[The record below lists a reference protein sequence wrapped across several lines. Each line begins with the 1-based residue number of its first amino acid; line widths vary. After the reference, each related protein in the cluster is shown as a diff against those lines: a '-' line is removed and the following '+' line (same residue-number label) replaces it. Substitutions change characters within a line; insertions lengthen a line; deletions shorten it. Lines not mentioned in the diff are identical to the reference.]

1 MAGQVNSGAPVHY
14 GAIMNSLV
22 HGLLAAVLFTVLGLV
37 LLLLG
42 AILVDLLTPGRLR
55 HQVWDERNRNA
66 AIVLSSALLAI
77 GAITFTAIMTSDQDL
92 VRGLISTAIFGVL
105 GLALMAGVFWLLDML
120 TPGKLGTIIVD
131 PDPHPAVWVTAC
143 SNLAVAAIVCAS
155 IS

>member
-1 MAGQVNSGAPVHY
+1 VVYRALVNSLAH
-14 GAIMNSLV
+14 A
-22 HGLLAAVLFTVLGLV
+22 LLAAVLYTVLGLV

-55 HQVWDERNRNA
+55 HQVWGERNRNA
-66 AIVLSSALLAI
+66 AIVLSSALLSI
-77 GAITFTAIMTSDQDL
+77 GAITFTAIMGSDEDL
-92 VRGLISTAIFGVL
+92 VRGLLSTAIFGVL

-131 PDPHPAVWVTAC
+131 PDAHPAVWVTAC

-155 IS
+155 IA